1 MLDAEREE
9 RYFFPE
15 TQEVRKILTH
25 QLVEYIE
32 VIHLSSLLEESDIL
46 E

>member
-1 MLDAEREE
+1 MLDAEREG

-15 TQEVRKILTH
+15 TQEVLILTH

-32 VIHLSSLLEESDIL
+32 VIHLASLLEESDIL